1 MSAGTEFL
9 KVLLREINE
18 QPCWFEISQLN
29 FPYNW
34 EVDNYFVK
42 SFFEAGLISQEY
54 IWAVKR
60 VRKDNPRIITELF
73 LGFCNAPNIK
83 IYPLADNPFD
93 NFLFYEFKSLY
104 IPVDGIEDI
113 TPKNIIPIVDLY
125 AKQDGKPGVPWTMR
139 KNSPHSPYTY
149 WHKINQCSQPLVDG
163 LKYLMHVE
171 NRETRSPGA
180 SLLSLC
186 DIDIEK
192 YLL

>member
-1 MSAGTEFL
+1 MG
-9 KVLLREINE
+9 V
-18 QPCWFEISQLN
+18 
-29 FPYNW
+29 
-34 EVDNYFVK
+34 
-42 SFFEAGLISQEY
+42 
-54 IWAVKR
+54 
-60 VRKDNPRIITELF
+60 
-73 LGFCNAPNIK
+73 CNAPNIK

-192 YLL
+192 YLLREMSCCLNADKDANSNVYIEIIRLLLRVLVVCPVY